1 MGRLI
6 LLGALIVFMV
16 HLYGPGSRSLAFSIS
31 SRAGIFTHCD
41 HRKPGCLRFFR
52 HVDHLKPGCLELVRW
67 PFPAGCTLLPPS
79 PGNLAWVAP
88 VVTMTANS
96 KDVKEMPK
104 ARFPRRTLLGNTVNR
119 RARGSEV
126 RGSQDTK
133 CSTPPTV

>member
-31 SRAGIFTHCD
+31 SRAGLFTHCD

-67 PFPAGCTLLPPS
+67 LFPAGCMLLPPS
-79 PGNLAWVAP
+79 PGNLPWVAP

-104 ARFPRRTLLGNTVNR
+104 SPI
-119 RARGSEV
+119 SEKNPS
-126 RGSQDTK
+126 RNCLIHS
-133 CSTPPTV
+133 

>member
-31 SRAGIFTHCD
+31 SRAGLFTHCD

-67 PFPAGCTLLPPS
+67 LFPAGCMLLPPS
-79 PGNLAWVAP
+79 PGNLPWVAP

-96 KDVKEMPK
+96 KDVKEMSKSPI
-104 ARFPRRTLLGNTVNR
+104 
-119 RARGSEV
+119 SEKNPS
-126 RGSQDTK
+126 RQ
-133 CSTPPTV
+133 

>member
-31 SRAGIFTHCD
+31 SRAGLFTHCD

-79 PGNLAWVAP
+79 PGNLPWVAP

-104 ARFPRRTLLGNTVNR
+104 SPI
-119 RARGSEV
+119 SEKNPS
-126 RGSQDTK
+126 RQ
-133 CSTPPTV
+133 